1 MNFRNY
7 FPMGKIYGPGA
18 GGTQWTSGG
27 RDGGAYRSK
36 GEGALWLAN
45 GRRDQSGRDRRNCQ
59 TSGVLT
65 EVQRW
70 YGQQHISCGVKVS

>member
-1 MNFRNY
+1 MDRELAAY
-7 FPMGKIYGPGA
+7 SGPVVVMTVGLTEARARGHCGLPMVAVTSREGI
-18 GGTQWTSGG
+18 GGIVI
-27 RDGGAYRSK
+27 
-36 GEGALWLAN
+36 
-45 GRRDQSGRDRRNCQ
+45 